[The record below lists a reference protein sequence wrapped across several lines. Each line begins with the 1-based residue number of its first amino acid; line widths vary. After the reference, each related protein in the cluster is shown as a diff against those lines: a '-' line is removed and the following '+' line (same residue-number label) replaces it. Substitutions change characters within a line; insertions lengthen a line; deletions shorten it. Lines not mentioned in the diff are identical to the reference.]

1 LAYVIAAEDEVY
13 ASRAAAR
20 AAEEAQVL
28 QESDGTEEDA
38 QVAMEAEVS
47 WLAADA
53 AAAAAREAALEV
65 SR

>member
-1 LAYVIAAEDEVY
+1 MAYVIAAEDEVY
-13 ASRAAAR
+13 AAHAAAR

-28 QESDGTEEDA
+28 QEFDGTEEDA

-47 WLAADA
+47 RLAADA

-65 SR
+65 SH